1 MGYTWVNKHNN
12 RIFGCVRKKTV
23 RPQMP
28 MLVVYQAS
36 VGIELDTDQ
45 GNLVVKQYNKTL
57 VYERGE
63 PI

>member
-1 MGYTWVNKHNN
+1 M
-12 RIFGCVRKKTV
+12 CQKKNGA
-23 RPQMP
+23 PSN
-28 MLVVYQAS
+28 AH
-36 VGIELDTDQ
+36 VGGLPSISWDRTGTDQ

>member
-1 MGYTWVNKHNN
+1 
-12 RIFGCVRKKTV
+12 
-23 RPQMP
+23 MP